1 MTKPEDNEMRV
12 GTVRGEMAKAIIHA
26 LENERTFS
34 YYQIDELGEI
44 VLDVYVEV
52 PIKK

>member
-1 MTKPEDNEMRV
+1 MKPKENETRV
-12 GTVRGEMAKAIIHA
+12 GTVRGEMAKAIVNA
-26 LENERTFS
+26 LDNERMIS

-52 PIKK
+52 PVKK